1 MMKILITNYVHPD
14 LITRFKEMGHDVVYD
29 PNYKY
34 DDLAAE
40 IEDYHGLVINTKIKM
55 TREMIDLGKNL
66 KFIGRLGSGLDIID
80 LEHAAKKNIEVIS
93 TPEGNRNAVA
103 EHVFAMLLALNNNII
118 QADKEIRKGI
128 WEREKNRG
136 VELENKIFGLVG
148 LGNTGQSVAAKL
160 SPWTQQTLYYDKY
173 LLETPTH
180 LSNIESVSIE
190 DLQKRCDII
199 SFHVPL
205 TVETKHMINSDFIK
219 NCKDGVIIINTC
231 RGKVAKTADL
241 IAALE
246 TKKLGGLCMDVFEN
260 EKTHTYS
267 QDEQEL
273 YNRLFQMEK
282 TVFTPHIAGWTHESL
297 QKIANVM
304 ADKVQKAFKY

>member
-14 LITRFKEMGHDVVYD
+14 LIRRFEEMGHEVVYNPD
-29 PNYKY
+29 YKY
-34 DDLAAE
+34 EDLASE
-40 IEDYHGLVINTKIKM
+40 IEAYHGIVINTKIKM
-55 TREMIDLGKNL
+55 TKEMIDFGKNL

-80 LEHAAKKNIEVIS
+80 LDYAAQKDIKVIS

-118 QADKEIRKGI
+118 QADKEIRAGI

-136 VELENKIFGLVG
+136 VELENKVFGLVG
-148 LGNTGQSVAAKL
+148 LGNTGQSVASKL
-160 SPWTQQTLYYDKY
+160 SPWTQAVLYYDKY
-173 LLETPTH
+173 LLETPNH
-180 LSNIESVSIE
+180 LPNIESVSLE
-190 DLQKRCDII
+190 ELQKRCDII

-205 TVETKHMINSDFIK
+205 TKETKQMVDKEFIN
-219 NCKDGVIIINTC
+219 NCKNGVILINTS
-231 RGKVAKTADL
+231 RGKVANIADL
-241 IAALE
+241 IHGLE
-246 TKKLGGLCMDVFEN
+246 TKKLGGLCLDVFEN
-260 EKTHTYS
+260 EKTQSYS

-273 YNRLFQMEK
+273 YKSLFQQEK

-304 ADKVQKAFKY
+304 VDKVQKAFKY

>member
-1 MMKILITNYVHPD
+1 MMKILVTNYVHPD
-14 LITRFKEMGHDVVYD
+14 LITRFKEAGHTVVYNPD
-29 PNYKY
+29 YKY
-34 DDLAAE
+34 EDLAAE
-40 IEDYHGLVINTKIKM
+40 IEKYHGIVINTKIKM
-55 TREMIDLGKNL
+55 TKEMIDLGKNL

-80 LEHAAKKNIEVIS
+80 LPYAAEKNIEVIS

-118 QADKEIRKGI
+118 QADKEIRAGI

-160 SPWTQQTLYYDKY
+160 SPWTQRTLYYDKY

-180 LSNIESVSIE
+180 LSNIESVSLE

-205 TVETKHMINSDFIK
+205 TEDTKHMIDRDFIR
-219 NCKDGVIIINTC
+219 NCKDGVVIINTS

-241 IAALE
+241 INALE

-260 EKTHTYS
+260 EKIHSYT

-273 YNRLFQMEK
+273 YKRLYQLEK
-282 TVFTPHIAGWTHESL
+282 TVFTPHIAGWTDESL

>member
-1 MMKILITNYVHPD
+1 MKILVANYVHPD
-14 LITRFKEMGHDVVYD
+14 LIRRFKEMGHEVVYD
-29 PNYKY
+29 PDYKY
-34 DDLAAE
+34 EDLADE

-55 TREMIDLGKNL
+55 TKEIIDLGKNL

-118 QADKEIRKGI
+118 QADKEIREGI

-160 SPWTQQTLYYDKY
+160 SPWTQRILYYDKY

-180 LSNIESVSIE
+180 LSNIESVSLE
-190 DLQKRCDII
+190 ELQKQCDII
-199 SFHVPL
+199 SFHLPL
-205 TVETKHMINSDFIK
+205 TVETNHMINSDFIN
-219 NCKDGVIIINTC
+219 NCKDGVIIINTS
-231 RGKVAKTADL
+231 RGKVANTADL
-241 IAALE
+241 ITALE

-273 YNRLFQMEK
+273 YNRLFQLEK

>member
-1 MMKILITNYVHPD
+1 MKILITNYVHPD
-14 LITRFKEMGHDVVYD
+14 LASRLREMGHEVVYNPD
-29 PNYKY
+29 YKY
-34 DDLAAE
+34 EDLAAE

-55 TREMIDLGKNL
+55 TAEMIDLGKNL

-80 LEHAAKKNIEVIS
+80 LEHAKKKGIEVIS

-103 EHVFAMLLALNNNII
+103 EHVFAMLLALNNNIL

-128 WEREKNRG
+128 WNREKNRG
-136 VELENKIFGLVG
+136 VELQKKIFGIVG
-148 LGNTGQSVAAKL
+148 LGNTGQSLAAKL
-160 SPWTQQTLYYDKY
+160 SPWTQGILYYDKY
-173 LLETPTH
+173 LLDTPTH
-180 LSNIESVSIE
+180 LANIESVSLKE
-190 DLQKRCDII
+190 LQKRCDII

-205 TVETKHMINSDFIK
+205 TKETKHMINRKFI
-219 NCKDGVIIINTC
+219 NECKDGVIIINTS

-241 IAALE
+241 IE
-246 TKKLGGLCMDVFEN
+246 GMQKKKLGGLCLDVFEN
-260 EKTHTYS
+260 EKTLSYS

-273 YNRLFQMEK
+273 YQSLFKLEK